1 MWGLF
6 RLSQSI
12 STHSLTRRLTQVGG
26 RKLLIMLLFQLT
38 ASQGGWRSSGNCIDE
53 PLIISTHS
61 LTRRLTSLW
70 ERSELIIPFQLTA
83 SQGGWLGAVADSAAV
98 PNISTHSLTRRLT
111 SHPLV
116 PLFRQWH
123 FNSQPHKEADGLP
136 MLRSLRMLI
145 FQLTASQGGWPTW
158 HHRTEELKAFQLT
171 ASQGGWRHRKD
182 HEQGHD
188 GHFNSQ
194 PHKEADVK
202 AQSLTKTL
210 MTFQLTASQGGW
222 HRRDD
227 PVLPLPAISTHS
239 LTRRLTALMECM
251 ILTILIST
259 HSLTRRLT
267 WQVRFWSKCRNYF
280 NSQPHKEADCKNGS
294 W

>member
-1 MWGLF
+1 MILTFGVFQLTASQGGWPYEAGICSNNRTFQLTASQGGWRASGVETPRYWHFNSQPHKEADVVPRSWKDTGSISTHSLTRRLTAMWGLF

-38 ASQGGWRSSGNCIDE
+38 ASQGGWQHLERKQHFSSRD
-53 PLIISTHS
+53 
-61 LTRRLTSLW
+61 
-70 ERSELIIPFQLTA
+70 
-83 SQGGWLGAVADSAAV
+83 
-98 PNISTHSLTRRLT
+98 
-111 SHPLV
+111 
-116 PLFRQWH
+116 
-123 FNSQPHKEADGLP
+123 
-136 MLRSLRMLI
+136 
-145 FQLTASQGGWPTW
+145 
-158 HHRTEELKAFQLT
+158 
-171 ASQGGWRHRKD
+171 
-182 HEQGHD
+182 
-188 GHFNSQ
+188 FNSQ

-267 WQVRFWSKCRNYF
+267 NTTYTSQIYMTISTHSLTRRLTGNQAEFDRRVQISTHSLTRRLTNFRN
-280 NSQPHKEADCKNGS
+280 SNGA
-294 W
+294 